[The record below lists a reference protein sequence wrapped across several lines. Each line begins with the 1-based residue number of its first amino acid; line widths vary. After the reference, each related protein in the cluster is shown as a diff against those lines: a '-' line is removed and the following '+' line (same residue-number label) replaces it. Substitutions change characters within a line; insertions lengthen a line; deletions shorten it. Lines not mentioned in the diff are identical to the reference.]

1 MREALKNVVSL
12 GVPVHSASRM
22 ASLVPARVAGI
33 SEERGSIEEGKRADL
48 IAFDDEIKIKFTMIE
63 GEMG

>member
-1 MREALKNVVSL
+1 
-12 GVPVHSASRM
+12 M